1 MSSLHE
7 ILDVDLPPAS
17 NQAQLPAPAIETP
30 DVSGAANNTVNQDA
44 TDARHAIRTLIAQGT
59 TAVSELLAL
68 ARNSGTPR
76 AYEVAA
82 NMLKTMAELNH
93 DLMQVHQEERALVE
107 VEDAPEVHNHFEN
120 AVFVGST
127 SDLGELVKQR
137 RAQRNANTIT
147 VEAKTIS
154 GVQVEAGGAEVLPQE
169 PTT

>member
-1 MSSLHE
+1 MGTLDE
-7 ILDVDLPPAS
+7 ILDVDLPTP
-17 NQAQLPAPAIETP
+17 NLPAPPVDIP
-30 DVSGAANNTVNQDA
+30 DVSGAANNTVTQDA
-44 TDARHAIRTLIAQGT
+44 VDARHAIRTLIAQGT
-59 TAVSELLAL
+59 QAVSDLLVL

-107 VEDAPEVHNHFEN
+107 VDEPSEVHNHIEN

-147 VEAKTIS
+147 VETQAIGVIQAEAS
-154 GVQVEAGGAEVLPQE
+154 GSEVLPQE
-169 PTT
+169 PTA